1 MHEFIDVWI
10 AIAVEKKSVFDNVTK
25 PIKEL
30 NMNQKLVF
38 LRWDTLSESA
48 YIVCYF
54 KLLAPYYAFKSQ
66 NLIFN
71 AYNFKF

>member
-54 KLLAPYYAFKSQ
+54 KLLAP
-66 NLIFN
+66 
-71 AYNFKF
+71 